1 MYGVGDEG
9 WWLTRFYVSGF
20 QKEKEDLE
28 EVSTELEL
36 ADEDDLIP
44 YARPPNPTL

>member
-1 MYGVGDEG
+1 M
-9 WWLTRFYVSGF
+9 LIPQ

-36 ADEDDLIP
+36 ADDDEKITYVLHSQT
-44 YARPPNPTL
+44 AREGCFLQLAT